1 MDKTV
6 DGLIYFNFIS
16 TIGIGFKTQ
25 NPSGFSVRTFTL
37 YHATRLYCLFRNTMN
52 LFENK
57 VVNKFFITSNSG
69 VKYVD
74 LLIFLQKV
82 NGQIS
87 YQFSNVFLKRLILRD
102 QRLCRTPVLE
112 PGGHFLGLLCQHIE
126 TLPRGLRV

>member
-1 MDKTV
+1 MDKSV
-6 DGLIYFNFIS
+6 DGLISFNFIS
-16 TIGIGFKTQ
+16 TIDIGFKTQ
-25 NPSGFSVRTFTL
+25 NPSVFSVRTFIL

-57 VVNKFFITSNSG
+57 VVNKFFITSVSG

-74 LLIFLQKV
+74 LLMFLQKV
-82 NGQIS
+82 NGQFS

-112 PGGHFLGLLCQHIE
+112 PGGNFLGLFCQHFE